1 LNSGPLR
8 FFVVNKSLVFKYSTV
23 PACSFFYSS
32 MLPCFHHTSTVHGF
46 RRLNPP
52 KRSPREC
59 RLRDELSTSLS
70 WTGLFTNLLRDCH
83 ILAVT
88 VCRSENLRVLNST
101 KKRVN
106 EYIRRILSQRVNKK
120 PQKYQDN
127 LQNYIKNKQELLE

>member
-1 LNSGPLR
+1 LNSGPPR

-23 PACSFFYSS
+23 PAFFT
-32 MLPCFHHTSTVHGF
+32 LPRFHHTSKVHGF

-88 VCRSENLRVLNST
+88 VGFLLLLVHSTTIGKEHLSLSVIMSDLALFVAAVLRDQV
-101 KKRVN
+101 VG
-106 EYIRRILSQRVNKK
+106 ELS
-120 PQKYQDN
+120 DDM
-127 LQNYIKNKQELLE
+127 I